1 MVLAG
6 ERYKRTTA
14 NIGPCYGQLSKPDL
28 LSQAVRVFVALCPL
42 SYVLRYPGCITPLP
56 LPSPP
61 HPPPPPNH
69 HHHSILW
76 LTLVCFVTRL
86 NYVVLRINGHISG
99 RVCGYLSLMKTF
111 LLNTERNLRRWLGP
125 AHLLTQPGPKDNG
138 ESEVF
143 QPGSP
148 GGYSLSYPR
157 LRWPHCL
164 WLL

>member
-14 NIGPCYGQLSKPDL
+14 NIGPCYGQLWKPDL
-28 LSQAVRVFVALCPL
+28 LSQAVRVSVVLWPL

-56 LPSPP
+56 L
-61 HPPPPPNH
+61 
-69 HHHSILW
+69 
-76 LTLVCFVTRL
+76 
-86 NYVVLRINGHISG
+86 
-99 RVCGYLSLMKTF
+99 KTF

>member
-1 MVLAG
+1 MGSFRNPTCYRRLFESLLCCV
-6 ERYKRTTA
+6 
-14 NIGPCYGQLSKPDL
+14 PCHTCCVI
-28 LSQAVRVFVALCPL
+28 QAVLPL
-42 SYVLRYPGCITPLP
+42 S
-56 LPSPP
+56 PSPP
-61 HPPPPPNH
+61 PPPDPPPPNH